1 MSVRNNHRSIRQ
13 CHKILIGEDA
23 DLPPLAATGYRK
35 QNHPKKD
42 DLKESR
48 NMNKEDLQQLVDN
61 ATQCLKAA
69 IPFKKS
75 NYDAAAFAY
84 HYGRLEALADVAE
97 RSGYSDMAKNIDHI
111 LSATDERRICKGYL

>member
-1 MSVRNNHRSIRQ
+1 MA
-13 CHKILIGEDA
+13 GE
-23 DLPPLAATGYRK
+23 
-35 QNHPKKD
+35 
-42 DLKESR
+42 ESR

-75 NYDAAAFAY
+75 DYDAAAFAY